1 MARDS
6 APPAGS
12 WTRTEAGSH
21 LRGRRSR
28 DTRPEGALRHAVHR
42 LGLRYRLQ
50 RRVAPRCTADFVL
63 PPPTTSRSSSTA
75 ASGTDAPST
84 VPRRSGGRTRVCGQR
99 KSRPIGR
106 GTCGTPRLQRMLA
119 GVSSESGSARSAP
132 QPQLNRPR
140 ASRRCGLP
148 VRTGLISGGQTSVR
162 SESSPA
168 EWKRSTPSG
177 FPSQCLSIGHS
188 AQ

>member
-63 PPPTTSRSSSTA
+63 PPHHVAVFVDGCFRHGCPVHGPKALRGPNASLWTAKIETNRARDLRNTEAATDAGWSVVRIWECEVRSSVSAEQA
-75 ASGTDAPST
+75 ALRVAAACPSE
-84 VPRRSGGRTRVCGQR
+84 PD
-99 KSRPIGR
+99 
-106 GTCGTPRLQRMLA
+106 
-119 GVSSESGSARSAP
+119 
-132 QPQLNRPR
+132 
-140 ASRRCGLP
+140 
-148 VRTGLISGGQTSVR
+148 
-162 SESSPA
+162 
-168 EWKRSTPSG
+168 
-177 FPSQCLSIGHS
+177 
-188 AQ
+188 